1 MARQVITSNDLTRIR
16 TLDQQSDKSSNG
28 TPEAKADRYMDR
40 LLKYIPAE
48 IVAVFILVNGL
59 VEKLDHNAAEY
70 LPILWGVF
78 ILFSVLTPLYLL
90 RIQKVK
96 KIVQLLISLVSFL
109 VWVFALGGPFLTLG
123 WYNPIYGEIL
133 LPVFTIII
141 ALVVA
146 EK

>member
-1 MARQVITSNDLTRIR
+1 MARQVITSNDLIRIR
-16 TLDQQSDKSSNG
+16 TLDQQSDKPSNG